1 VHGFPPF
8 VYAFA
13 TRRLGSSAYFDLDSS
28 WSIRDVRTTARISGE
43 LRRCDRAGVAGTADD
58 PAAKLPRL
66 DGGGRQLPTAA
77 ASLGA
82 ANQATSVVPEHGC
95 AEHRVCKDDFGF
107 GERQF
112 VRLEISRK
120 PMAVSR

>member
-1 VHGFPPF
+1 M
-8 VYAFA
+8 
-13 TRRLGSSAYFDLDSS
+13 
-28 WSIRDVRTTARISGE
+28 
-43 LRRCDRAGVAGTADD
+43 ADD

-66 DGGGRQLPTAA
+66 DGWGCQLPTAA

-95 AEHRVCKDDFGF
+95 VERRVCKDDFAF
-107 GERQF
+107 EERQF

-120 PMAVSR
+120 PTAVSR